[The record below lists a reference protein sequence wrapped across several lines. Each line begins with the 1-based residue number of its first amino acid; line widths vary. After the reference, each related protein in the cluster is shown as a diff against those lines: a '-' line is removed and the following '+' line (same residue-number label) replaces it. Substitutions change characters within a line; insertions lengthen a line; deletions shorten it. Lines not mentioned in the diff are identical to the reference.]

1 MKFIIA
7 GCGRL
12 GSGLALAL
20 SKAGHQVTVINEDPE
35 AFERLG
41 TAFRGRTLAGVPFD
55 REILTTAGIEQ
66 ADGLA
71 AVTNSDEANAVIG
84 RIASLIFR
92 VPKVVTRV
100 YDTKKA
106 EIYQRLGLQTIDQNN
121 WGIRRVYDML
131 AYSPL
136 DTQLSL
142 GGVELVEV
150 EVPAL
155 LVGRKVSELAIPGE
169 ITVVAITRV
178 NKSFVPTLGT
188 EFQRNDRIHLSVAS
202 ASQNRL
208 RALLGLS

>member
-20 SKAGHQVTVINEDPE
+20 SKAGHQVTVINENPDE
-35 AFERLG
+35 FERLG
-41 TAFRGRTLAGVPFD
+41 VNFKGKTINGVPFD
-55 REILTTAGIEQ
+55 REILLQAGIEK

-71 AVTNSDEANAVIG
+71 AVTNSDESNAVIA

-106 EIYQRLGLQTIDQNN
+106 EIYQRLGLQTIDQNT
-121 WGIRRVYDML
+121 WGIQRVQEML
-131 AYSPL
+131 GYTPL
-136 DTQLSL
+136 DTQMSL
-142 GGVELVEV
+142 GGVDLVEI

-155 LVGRKVSELAIPGE
+155 LVSRKVSEVAIPGE
-169 ITVVAITRV
+169 IAVVAITRG
-178 NKSFVPTLGT
+178 NKAFVPTLGT
-188 EFQRNDRIHLSVAS
+188 EFQKYDRMHLSVAT
-202 ASQNRL
+202 ASRTRL
-208 RALLGLS
+208 RSLLGLA